1 MRHLQCTA
9 HEFMEKLGAA
19 YIIEPRNACVCVSF
33 ALELFFNVSAAA
45 AQTPAS
51 RNWKLFIASLPY
63 VTPFLV
69 CIEIGLSRHDVVKR
83 NAIGMYCHFTISTPS
98 IITGIIVIFVMIS
111 VLPVVSVTIF
121 MFIRNWGTL
130 RNLCAEQNGGLP
142 LRLVIRYGVF
152 CLLPVPIVT
161 ISLVSWQFED
171 ASPNAA
177 NVAVAIATLP
187 IMTALIFGTQWD
199 IFRVWMF
206 WRRKSPQP
214 TSRTLQFKPRISPPS
229 IPYALPQEEIELD
242 TKPKYCEA

>member
-83 NAIGMYCHFTISTPS
+83 NAIGMYCHFTISTP
-98 IITGIIVIFVMIS
+98 
-111 VLPVVSVTIF
+111 
-121 MFIRNWGTL
+121 
-130 RNLCAEQNGGLP
+130 
-142 LRLVIRYGVF
+142 
-152 CLLPVPIVT
+152 
-161 ISLVSWQFED
+161 WQFED

-229 IPYALPQEEIELD
+229 TPYALPQEEIELD